1 MDMIHYE
8 NTIEEQR
15 FKQATHTIKEIG
27 ELVDTFY
34 NRQSRTNLQEENEKL
49 RRQNLELKRELKK
62 YKQIISDIKLL
73 QGDKG

>member
-1 MDMIHYE
+1 MIHYE
-8 NTIEEQR
+8 NEIGEQR

-49 RRQNLELKRELKK
+49 RRENLELKRELKK